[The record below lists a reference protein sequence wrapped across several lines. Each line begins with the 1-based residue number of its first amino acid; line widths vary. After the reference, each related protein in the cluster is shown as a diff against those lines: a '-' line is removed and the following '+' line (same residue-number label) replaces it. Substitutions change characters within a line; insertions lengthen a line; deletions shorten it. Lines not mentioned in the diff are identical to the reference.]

1 MNESLADRIFS
12 IATAPYS
19 GNPDVQC
26 DMSLALDAICDEVRA
41 LVEEIT
47 ELKTIHKGYRKR
59 MMSEIVELKSEITEQ
74 KDWNKKFI
82 DMPNAEI
89 EELKAENAELKRKK
103 WTHCPECGCREFTHV
118 NSLGKGFRICAKCE
132 QEWWTDI
139 NYKEIHTKEK
149 CDELKSQLTEAQSLI
164 ERYQRGD
171 LVV

>member
-89 EELKAENAELKRKK
+89 EELKAENAELEALTARQVKRTGKL
-103 WTHCPECGCREFTHV
+103 TGLLDEQ
-118 NSLGKGFRICAKCE
+118 LGTPCE
-132 QEWWTDI
+132 QIRHKQER
-139 NYKEIHTKEK
+139 
-149 CDELKSQLTEAQSLI
+149 DELKAELVKAGTRIKQLENMI
-164 ERYQRGD
+164 E
-171 LVV
+171 